1 MATTRVSES
10 RRALRF
16 TAAEA
21 ASVVLLLLLPPFITT
36 AAAAGSAG
44 RGRSNCTRSCGNIS
58 IPYPFGIEPGCHM
71 EGEDGFNLTCDH
83 SHHLPKLFI
92 GDATVRVNSSRVV
105 FTAHGTGTWGN
116 GLPRDGPYFLSS
128 ETTNKIAVLGCG
140 VRVDVRGGWH
150 DHLLGSCTAV
160 CPLAADAGGSR
171 SRTSDNACTGRWLLP
186 GKHGSYRFFLQH
198 RLKN

>member
-58 IPYPFGIEPGCHM
+58 IPYPFGIEPGCHI

-92 GDATVRVNSSRVV
+92 GDGTVQVLAISVPDATVRVNSSRVV
-105 FTAHGTGTWGN
+105 FTAHGTGTWGS

-128 ETTNKIAVLGCG
+128 ETTNKIAVLG
-140 VRVDVRGGWH
+140 
-150 DHLLGSCTAV
+150 
-160 CPLAADAGGSR
+160 
-171 SRTSDNACTGRWLLP
+171 
-186 GKHGSYRFFLQH
+186 
-198 RLKN
+198 